1 MQINEQTLLEAVE
14 ILVTRDPR
22 LARVHALYGPPPLW
36 AREPSFSTLV
46 HIILEQQVSLA
57 SAKAAF
63 DRLNAAIKL
72 TPQNFLKLD
81 DVTLKTIGFSRQ
93 KTHYVRLLSEAILQ
107 GFDLEALADLPDL
120 EVKSRLMELKGI
132 GHWTAD
138 IYLLMALGRADV
150 WPVGDLALQ
159 IAAHRLMDLSER
171 PTGEVFERLGEDW
184 KPWRS
189 VAARLLWHFY
199 LSARGA

>member
-1 MQINEQTLLEAVE
+1 MRIDDSNLTEIVEQLCA
-14 ILVTRDPR
+14 RDPH
-22 LARVHALYGPPPLW
+22 LARVHSLFGPPPLW
-36 AREPSFSTLV
+36 AREPSFPTLV

-63 DRLNAAIKL
+63 DKLNQSIKL

-81 DVTLKTIGFSRQ
+81 DATLKIIGFSRQ
-93 KTHYVRLLSEAILQ
+93 KTRYVRLLSEAIVD

-159 IAAHRLMDLSER
+159 IAAHRLMGLPER
-171 PTGEVFERLGEDW
+171 PTGEAFARLGEDW